1 MGLIHRE
8 RERDGRTAKTRVKF
22 EMVYAQID
30 NILFETVYIMRSFG
44 SASEKILLFLFY
56 SSAATL
62 RIWVCTLEIAMIVTK
77 NDGIEWIFSTVI
89 TILKWEKDHEF
100 EPIVCVY
107 REREICG
114 CGFYRF
120 LPLRKSNLQQFLFVF
135 KRIPLFMPF
144 LSSKVAFGI
153 QFISLSLFSLT
164 FWCFYVYIKITGDCA
179 LNRWMWR

>member
-107 REREICG
+107 RERERYVDVDFTD
-114 CGFYRF
+114 FYHCERAIFSNFCLF
-120 LPLRKSNLQQFLFVF
+120 LNASRYSCLF
-135 KRIPLFMPF
+135 
-144 LSSKVAFGI
+144 
-153 QFISLSLFSLT
+153 
-164 FWCFYVYIKITGDCA
+164 
-179 LNRWMWR
+179 